1 MLVKWF
7 IKKIKKQH
15 KESDK
20 EGLNDDVDKQWLIKG
35 ENLYNKYSKFFSK
48 LWIL

>member
-1 MLVKWF
+1 MVVMLVKWF

-20 EGLNDDVDKQWLIKG
+20 EGLNDDVDKQ
-35 ENLYNKYSKFFSK
+35 
-48 LWIL
+48 